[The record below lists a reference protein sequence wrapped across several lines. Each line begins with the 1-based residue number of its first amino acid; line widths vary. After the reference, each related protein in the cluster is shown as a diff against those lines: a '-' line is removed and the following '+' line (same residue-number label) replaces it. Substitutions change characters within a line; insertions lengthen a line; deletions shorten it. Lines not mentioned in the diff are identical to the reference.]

1 MKQNDTNNHKIFDD
15 FPIKDCNDCAH
26 YWDNTCD
33 SPKTLQKGSNTLCN
47 SFLVTRRVVLPLQ
60 IKRLNKAIKLLII
73 ATAILGVMSTVTLVI
88 TLLMILGVW

>member
-1 MKQNDTNNHKIFDD
+1 MSDNTNNHKIFDD

-33 SPKTLQKGSNTLCN
+33 SPKTLQKGSKTLCN

-73 ATAILGVMSTVTLVI
+73 ATAILGVMSTVNLV
-88 TLLMILGVW
+88 LILSVIF